1 MESFSFYT
9 FSIVLFLCMFYQSSH
24 CQQTYPK
31 DLDISCTGNTSL
43 SRGYFCNGTLHSCKS
58 YATYRSQPYYNTAVR
73 IASLLGSEASTIA
86 SINKLSNIVDEI
98 PSDKLI
104 MAPISCS
111 CTAAIYQHSVPFRAM
126 SGYSFLE
133 IVNWTY
139 QGLSSCQAMIGQNY
153 YDADRIP
160 SHVEL
165 MVPVRYACPSE
176 NQTSNGV
183 ISLLSY
189 MVTTG
194 DSVSSIAELF
204 GVNEQNILSQ
214 DSRIYPLTPILIPL
228 ESKTCT
234 TDPGSFFCDCPNG
247 YATDRVSCK
256 PDPKKFPVKWIALLG
271 ISLSQMDCSVSVSL
285 IKTKNKNLKET
296 NTFG

>member
-1 MESFSFYT
+1 MTLLTESP
-9 FSIVLFLCMFYQSSH
+9 LCLAL
-24 CQQTYPK
+24 K
-31 DLDISCTGNTSL
+31 
-43 SRGYFCNGTLHSCKS
+43 
-58 YATYRSQPYYNTAVR
+58 A
-73 IASLLGSEASTIA
+73 EASTIA
-86 SINKLSNIVDEI
+86 SINKLSNIADEI
-98 PSDKLI
+98 PSNKLI
-104 MAPISCS
+104 IAPISCS
-111 CTAAIYQHSVPFRAM
+111 CTAAVYQHFVPYRVM
-126 SGYSFLE
+126 SGDTFLQ
-133 IVNWTY
+133 IVNRTY
-139 QGLSSCQAMIGQNY
+139 RGLSSCQAMMGLNY
-153 YDADRIP
+153 YDADKIP
-160 SHVEL
+160 EDVEL
-165 MVPVRYACPSE
+165 MVPVRCACPSE

-204 GVNEQNILSQ
+204 GVNEQSILEANMLSQ

-247 YATDRVSCK
+247 YAADRVSCK

-271 ISLSQMDCSVSVSL
+271 ISLSQMDCSVSISL